1 MFIDPLAIL
10 IAYVAVTLLVALG
23 FIKHLRNPEN
33 TLSKDTS
40 TPILWMGVI
49 LVSLLWPVL
58 FVGVIFGALFG
69 GKVRA

>member
-1 MFIDPLAIL
+1 MFIDPLTIL
-10 IAYVAVTLLVALG
+10 IVYVVMTLLVALG
-23 FIKHLRNPEN
+23 FIKHLRNPKN

-40 TPILWMGVI
+40 TPILGMAVI

-58 FVGVIFGALFG
+58 FVVGIFGALFG